1 MHKYPE
7 SVFEPL
13 TTLRM
18 LVCILI
24 LAVFIIM
31 GGLTWLLA

>member
-13 TTLRM
+13 TTLRV
-18 LVCILI
+18 LIYIFI
-24 LAVFIIM
+24 LAVLILM
-31 GGLTWLLA
+31 GSLIWLVA

>member
-13 TTLRM
+13 INVRM
-18 LVCILI
+18 LVYILI
-24 LAVFIIM
+24 LAVLVIM
-31 GGLTWLLA
+31 GSLIWLVA

>member
-24 LAVFIIM
+24 LAAFIIM

>member
-13 TTLRM
+13 ASARM
-18 LVCILI
+18 LVYVLI
-24 LAVFIIM
+24 IALVIVIFSMAWFI
-31 GGLTWLLA
+31 T